1 MAGYRQ
7 QIPQRGPDVYTG
19 KDTMNPRVQLEE
31 LQKEMLELQRQTAIQ
46 QALRALMGDVSEG
59 YEGRWAG
66 VDSPR
71 RIPSEDVSKENRMYD
86 ARDPDDMYEDD
97 DEDDDVPSS

>member
-7 QIPQRGPDVYTG
+7 QMPQRGPDVYSG

-31 LQKEMLELQRQTAIQ
+31 LQREMLELERQTAIQ

-66 VDSPR
+66 VTSPR
-71 RIPSEDVSKENRMYD
+71 RIDSDDISKENRMFD
-86 ARDPDDMYEDD
+86 VREPEDMYEDD
-97 DEDDDVPSS
+97 DDDDVPSS